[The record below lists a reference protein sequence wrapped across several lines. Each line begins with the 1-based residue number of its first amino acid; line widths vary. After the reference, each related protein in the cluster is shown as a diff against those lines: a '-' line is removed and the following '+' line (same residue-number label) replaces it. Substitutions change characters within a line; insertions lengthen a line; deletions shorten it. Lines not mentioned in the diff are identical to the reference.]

1 MSEAPTQGLESI
13 AGPVDSSDLIDD
25 PKSYWPM
32 SQYGLNVTHCLLML
46 RYLYEPQE
54 AIRWITSAQE
64 LLQARIPADLLLTR
78 EGAKEVDAMISRILD
93 GAHI

>member
-1 MSEAPTQGLESI
+1 MTSPTKELESI
-13 AGPVDSSDLIDD
+13 DASDLILD

-32 SQYGLNVTHCLLML
+32 SQYGLSVTHCLLML
-46 RYLYEPQE
+46 RYLYEPQD

-64 LLQARIPADLLLTR
+64 LLQGRVPADLLLTR
-78 EGAKEVDAMISRILD
+78 DGAKEVDAMISRILD